1 MFETCPRTL
10 DLLARA
16 VQVRLNHLIT
26 DEDLADLRKQWLK
39 LWRLC
44 LQRSAGMEGSMEPSR
59 RALGVQLA
67 KLAAPMVLSNLA
79 YTLLGVLDT
88 LFLGRVSTAAVGAI
102 GVAGSLFLAFALLF
116 RGLIQGTLP
125 YVARMYGSQRPQN
138 RKYLKHFALLSLL

>member
-1 MFETCPRTL
+1 
-10 DLLARA
+10 
-16 VQVRLNHLIT
+16 
-26 DEDLADLRKQWLK
+26 
-39 LWRLC
+39 
-44 LQRSAGMEGSMEPSR
+44 MEGSMEPSR

-125 YVARMYGSQRPQN
+125 YVARMYGSQRP
-138 RKYLKHFALLSLL
+138 REAGKYLKHFALLSLLVSPLVALFPGRYNTFPHPPLHPEVAVLAAVYINIRS